1 MRPKKEFNAMTR
13 GKPLML
19 YLALLICG
27 GVLATV
33 YGSDARSQNSVE
45 ASKERPNTDNAAAKT
60 MEGFDCGSGKAGW
73 KRAKAV
79 TPNLV
84 PPCNTGSGGMCEQFF
99 EYVPGTGWCRPR

>member
-1 MRPKKEFNAMTR
+1 MTR

-79 TPNLV
+79 TPNHV
-84 PPCNTGSGGMCEQFF
+84 STCNTGSGGMCEQFF